1 MFIRFAIAAGLI
13 AVTAS
18 VSYVSP
24 ALAEAGA
31 CAAMTA
37 FDPDKDGTMDL
48 AEAQKAAGTVF
59 DKIEHDADKT
69 VDAKEAEGRLTKKEL
84 EAADQDNDGTLTKD
98 EYLALVAKRFSAA
111 DPDKEGKIDCKE
123 LSTPEGEALLKLIK

>member
-1 MFIRFAIAAGLI
+1 MLIRFAIAAGLI

-18 VSYVSP
+18 MSHVSP

-31 CAAMTA
+31 CPAMTGL
-37 FDPDKDGTMDL
+37 DPDKDGTIDL
-48 AEAQKAAGTVF
+48 AEAQKAARNVF

-69 VDAKEAEGRLTKKEL
+69 VDAKEAEGRLSKKDL
-84 EAADQDNDGTLTKD
+84 AAADPDNDGTLTKD

-111 DPDKEGKIDCKE
+111 DPDAEGKIDCKE
-123 LSTPEGEALLKLIK
+123 LGTPAGEALLKLIK